1 MPQPTFRLCGFALT
15 LLVLGLMTAVVRAD
29 ALRVA
34 STTSLDNSGLLAA
47 ILPDFTK
54 QSGIKVHVIAVGTGQ
69 ALRLGRTGDVD
80 MLLVHHRPAEDRF
93 VKGGHGIGRT
103 EIMYND
109 FVLIG
114 PSDDPAGI
122 KGRRITPALRRLAA
136 RKALFLSRGDRSG
149 THGREVSLWERAGL
163 TPWKNKSAWYREA
176 GAGMGRTLNMAAELR
191 AHTLTDRGTW
201 LSFRNRRGLAIL
213 VAGGPALHNIY
224 AAIIVNPKRHPHIR
238 VKKARALIAW
248 LLSPDGRRRI
258 AAYKVNGELLFKSI
272 KR

>member
-1 MPQPTFRLCGFALT
+1 MLQTSRHVRGIALA
-15 LLVLGLMTAVVRAD
+15 LFSVCLMADAARAD
-29 ALRVA
+29 TLRIA

-47 ILPDFTK
+47 ILPVFTK

-69 ALRLGRTGDVD
+69 AIRLGRNGDVD
-80 MLLVHHRPAEDRF
+80 MVLVHHRPAEDRF

-114 PSDDPAGI
+114 PSGDPAGI
-122 KGRRITPALRRLAA
+122 KGRLITPALRRLAA

-149 THGREVSLWERAGL
+149 THGREVSLWQRAGL
-163 TPWKNKSAWYREA
+163 TPWKIKSSWYRKA

-201 LSFRNRRGLAIL
+201 LSFRNRRSLAIL
-213 VAGGPALHNIY
+213 VAGDPALNNIY
-224 AAIIVNPKRHPHIR
+224 AAIVVNPKRHPHIR
-238 VKKARALIAW
+238 VTKARALIAW
-248 LLSPDGRRRI
+248 LLSSDGRRRI
-258 AAYKVNGELLFKSI
+258 AAYKVNGELLFKPI